1 MLVANTFRLVG
12 FTLGAVLYLF
22 LAVLLAR
29 KRGKGRSQQVAL
41 AAASA
46 GALWHV
52 SGALGL
58 FLRFA
63 AGLQNDLWLRL
74 EDQAAQAGMLAAPLA
89 AVACLNAARSAQGA
103 VRRFLAA
110 LAVSLLAAT
119 AAGVAAGTGSA
130 LLVFASQ
137 GPALCFA
144 YFVYRHQLLGLLIS
158 RRLVFALTLGV
169 VFAAYLF
176 LVQRVALFVEDEFGA
191 FGALIEVGLIFA
203 AALVWLPLYRWINR
217 FLSQRAQLYA
227 DFSKRLIEEAARILD
242 LGRRVQFL
250 AEEVGRSFGLGR
262 VLLMTLGETTR
273 VGWFGGGQ
281 APEFERLRGLVGR
294 VDRAVVHADQEPA
307 LSDLGFQYV
316 FPLRYEDRRIGM
328 LLIDASPRMFL
339 DEDEPLLAGLS
350 GQISH
355 SIETC
360 RVIEEK
366 IRLER
371 TLVTQE
377 HLAGLGK
384 VAATIAHEIKNPLS
398 SIKTLVQLMGEDPE
412 VESRYSRDLRYIVGE
427 IERLNRSVQQLLNFS
442 RPAPEADSEVDLTEL
457 LESAAGVLARQ
468 YQPERIRVESCVAP
482 GLRLKRGNPEVLQQI
497 ILNLALNAIQASP
510 PGGAVVVEAGEEAD
524 GSVRI
529 SVSDQGPGIP
539 AEIREKIFEPFFT
552 TKQKG
557 TGLGLPVVRKNV
569 RHLGGEIR
577 VESPIESG
585 RGTRVRVILPQ

>member
-1 MLVANTFRLVG
+1 MFLTATLRLVG
-12 FTLGAVLYLF
+12 FTLGSSIYVF
-22 LAVLLAR
+22 LGVLLAR
-29 KRGKGRSQQVAL
+29 RRG
-41 AAASA
+41 A
-46 GALWHV
+46 GWPERLW
-52 SGALGL
+52 
-58 FLRFA
+58 
-63 AGLQNDLWLRL
+63 
-74 EDQAAQAGMLAAPLA
+74 LA
-89 AVACLNAARSAQGA
+89 AVSVLGLWHAANAVAQLRE
-103 VRRFLAA
+103 V
-110 LAVSLLAAT
+110 
-119 AAGVAAGTGSA
+119 AAGVASPGWLYAGADSA
-130 LLVFASQ
+130 PLVFVSLLP
-137 GPALCFA
+137 GFWLI
-144 YFVYRHQLLGLLIS
+144 YRIYRYNFLGLLIS

-169 VFAAYLF
+169 LFAIYL
-176 LVQRVALFVEDEFGA
+176 VAVRRAAGYLEDEFQ
-191 FGALIEVGLIFA
+191 ALGPLVEVALLLA
-203 AALVWLPLYRWINR
+203 AALVWLPLYGWMTR
-217 FLSQRAQLYA
+217 FFAQRTQLYA
-227 DFSKRLIEEAARILD
+227 DFSKRLIEDAARILE
-242 LGRRVQFL
+242 LGPRVQFL
-250 AEEVGRSFGLGR
+250 AEELGRSFGLYR
-262 VLLMTLGETTR
+262 VLLITT
-273 VGWFGGGQ
+273 G
-281 APEFERLRGLVGR
+281 ERLHGQFGPPAQAVGPQLAR
-294 VDRAVVHADQEPA
+294 LESLARERRAEMIHAERSPEP
-307 LSDLGFQYV
+307 
-316 FPLRYEDRRIGM
+316 E
-328 LLIDASPRMFL
+328 PRA
-339 DEDEPLLAGLS
+339 LLAGLRFNYLFPLS
-350 GQISH
+350 YEDRLIGLLLLDTSPRRFLDENETILLGLSRQISH

-360 RVIEEK
+360 RVIEGK
-366 IRLER
+366 IGLER
-371 TLVTQE
+371 ALARQE
-377 HLAGLGK
+377 HLASLGK